1 MKKIHNYNNLFTKVI
16 EDKCNTLD
24 FCIIV
29 SRERERKNH
38 EYPSEDY
45 SGTIRGS

>member
-1 MKKIHNYNNLFTKVI
+1 MKIHNYNNLFTKV
-16 EDKCNTLD
+16 EDKCTFNR
-24 FCIIV
+24 V
-29 SRERERKNH
+29 SKEIERKNH

>member
-1 MKKIHNYNNLFTKVI
+1 MKIHNYNNLFTKV
-16 EDKCNTLD
+16 EDKCTFNRV
-24 FCIIV
+24 ISKEI
-29 SRERERKNH
+29 ERKNH